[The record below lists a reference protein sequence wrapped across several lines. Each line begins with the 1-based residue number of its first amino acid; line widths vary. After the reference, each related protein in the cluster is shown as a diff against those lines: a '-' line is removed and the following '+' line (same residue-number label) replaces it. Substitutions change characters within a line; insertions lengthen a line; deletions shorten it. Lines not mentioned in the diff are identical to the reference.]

1 MDGGRNK
8 TLLLRTLVLGGIAFV
23 LLVLVLLDTPC
34 VIKKLTGLPCPTCGM
49 SRAWL
54 SVFRLDIMAAFQYH
68 PMFWGLPVLG
78 LLYVLE
84 GFPFPGERCTKVLYV
99 LMLLGFAGTYILKL
113 ASFLSGRNAV

>member
-8 TLLLRTLVLGGIAFV
+8 TLLFRTLILGTIALV
-23 LLVLVLLDTPC
+23 LLVLVLLDTHC
-34 VIKKLTGLPCPTCGM
+34 VFKKLTDLPCPTCGM

-54 SVFRLDIMAAFQYH
+54 SAFRLDLAAAFRYH

-99 LMLLGFAGTYILKL
+99 LMLLGFAGAYILKL
-113 ASFLSGRNAV
+113 VSFLSGSHAV